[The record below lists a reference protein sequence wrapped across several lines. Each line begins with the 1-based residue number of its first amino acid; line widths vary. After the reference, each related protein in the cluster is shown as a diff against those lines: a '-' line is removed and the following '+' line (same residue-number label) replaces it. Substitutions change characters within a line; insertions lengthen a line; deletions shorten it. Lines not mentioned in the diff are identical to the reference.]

1 MDKNAKNAFDL
12 GDMSLD
18 VRVPRISLSRES
30 KVCLGFRVGARER
43 CSLSLCFSLSPL
55 SRVSIRP
62 LAGCNVFEAFAIA
75 KGERSKLPPPFF
87 AHLHFV

>member
-1 MDKNAKNAFDL
+1 MDKNAKNASDL
-12 GDMSLD
+12 GDIPLAI
-18 VRVPRISLSRES
+18 RVPRISLSRES

-43 CSLSLCFSLSPL
+43 CSLSLSLSPL

-75 KGERSKLPPPFF
+75 KRERSKLPPPFF